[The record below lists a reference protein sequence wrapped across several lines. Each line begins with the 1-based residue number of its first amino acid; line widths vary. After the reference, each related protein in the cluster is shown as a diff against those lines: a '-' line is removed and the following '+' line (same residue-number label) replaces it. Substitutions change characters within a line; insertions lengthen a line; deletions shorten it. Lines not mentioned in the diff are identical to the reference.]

1 MEAAVDFAK
10 NVKTYFVV
18 GGSEKKVTDMKNIS
32 KSNGKSAR
40 NNIVQESSGCDLTRT
55 L

>member
-18 GGSEKKVTDMKNIS
+18 GGSEKKVTDMKIS
-32 KSNGKSAR
+32 RKAMGK
-40 NNIVQESSGCDLTRT
+40 VQGTT
-55 L
+55 LSKNHPDAI